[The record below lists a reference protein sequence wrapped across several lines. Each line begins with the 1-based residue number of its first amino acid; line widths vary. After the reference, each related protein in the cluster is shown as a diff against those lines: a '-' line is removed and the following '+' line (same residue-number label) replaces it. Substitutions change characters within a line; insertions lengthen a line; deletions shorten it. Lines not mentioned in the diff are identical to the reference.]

1 MMTVLL
7 SDLSRRI
14 HLGGTARS
22 PDDVISLYKLGLQFA
37 EITIAEPENF
47 HLLQNEYRAR
57 SGKPVSTTFVMAQ
70 GKAIPMICIPWRRF
84 IYQSCSG
91 SFL

>member
-22 PDDVISLYKLGLQFA
+22 PDDVIALYKLGLQFA
-37 EITIAEPENF
+37 EITIAGAGELPP
-47 HLLQNEYRAR
+47 
-57 SGKPVSTTFVMAQ
+57 SSK
-70 GKAIPMICIPWRRF
+70 
-84 IYQSCSG
+84 
-91 SFL
+91 